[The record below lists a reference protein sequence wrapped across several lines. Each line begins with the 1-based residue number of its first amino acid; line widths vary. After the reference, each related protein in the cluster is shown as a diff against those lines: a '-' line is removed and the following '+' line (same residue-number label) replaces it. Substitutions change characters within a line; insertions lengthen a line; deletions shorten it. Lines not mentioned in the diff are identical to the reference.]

1 MDMGDDEETDL
12 WKWGV
17 GRMER
22 VKGGK
27 WDNGNGIN
35 NKILTNNLSP
45 MHIHATSLIQAH
57 T

>member
-1 MDMGDDEETDL
+1 MGDDEETDL